1 MNIDELR
8 QTLSTMAEEVDSVD
22 ARTRLRAV
30 EAKVVRVRRQ
40 RIGAGV
46 ACAAVAAVVGLV
58 VPGLVDAGGGDGPKP
73 ANNPT
78 TVTQHTSVLPTVED
92 KGTRFYTS
100 PAGDTLLGEAMGR
113 IGSRSVTLRVVP
125 ATSDLSY
132 RSVCWQP
139 DPSRTGRLV
148 YDVSVNG
155 KPVSSASCDGRPFGP
170 LGPDS
175 SFGTGSPRT
184 NIAGWRDVG
193 VVPGKAMTVRLSLRP
208 DISART
214 ARSTQ
219 VGVAVYANTGARDQT
234 LGVWTPKETVT
245 GGHTY
250 KRVNRVFREVYGR
263 RGHLR
268 LHLNDVGRPLYVVY
282 GVGRAHSAYDL
293 RGDTSGG
300 HSASAGPTSYGEL
313 SSPGQR
319 AAHASV
325 RLHGRPGA
333 VLYIVVYRQV
343 G

>member
-8 QTLSTMAEEVDSVD
+8 QTLSTMAEKVDSVD
-22 ARTRLRAV
+22 APTRLRAID
-30 EAKVVRVRRQ
+30 AKVVRVRRQ

-46 ACAAVAAVVGLV
+46 ACAAVAAAAALV
-58 VPGLVDAGGGDGPKP
+58 VPGLVDAGGGGPKP

-78 TVTQHTSVLPTVED
+78 TSTSRTTLPTVED

-100 PAGDTLLGEAMGR
+100 PAGDTLLGEVMGR
-113 IGSRSVTLRVVP
+113 TGSRSVSLRVVP

-155 KPVSSASCDGRPFGP
+155 NPVASSSCDGRPFGP
-170 LGPDS
+170 LGPAS
-175 SFGTGSPRT
+175 SFGSGSPRT

-208 DISART
+208 DISAR
-214 ARSTQ
+214 AADATQ
-219 VGVAVYANTGARDQT
+219 LGVAVYANTGHRDRT
-234 LGVWTPKETVT
+234 WGVWTPKETVT

-250 KRVNRVFREVYGR
+250 KRVNRVFREVSGR
-263 RGHLR
+263 RGQVH
-268 LHLNDVGRPLYVVY
+268 LHLPQVKKPLYVVY

-300 HSASAGPTSYGEL
+300 HSATAGPSSYGEL
-313 SSPGQR
+313 STPGQR

-325 RLHGRPGA
+325 RLHGKPGA
-333 VLYIVVYRQV
+333 VLYILVYRQV

>member
-22 ARTRLRAV
+22 APARLRAV
-30 EAKVVRVRRQ
+30 DAKVVRGRRQ

-58 VPGLVDAGGGDGPKP
+58 VPGLVDAGGDGPRP

-78 TVTQHTSVLPTVED
+78 TSTSETTLPTVED

-113 IGSRSVTLRVVP
+113 TGSRSVTLRVVP

-155 KPVSSASCDGRPFGP
+155 KPVTSTSCDRRPFGP

-175 SFGTGSPRT
+175 SFGSGSPRA
-184 NIAGWRDVG
+184 NISSWRDLG
-193 VVPGKAMTVRLSLRP
+193 VVPGKAMTVRLSVRP

-214 ARSTQ
+214 ADSTQ
-219 VGVAVYANTGARDQT
+219 LGVAVYANTGARDQT
-234 LGVWTPKETVT
+234 FGVWTPKETVT

-250 KRVNRVFREVYGR
+250 KRVNRVFRVVLGR

-268 LHLNDVGRPLYVVY
+268 LHLNDVGQPLYVVY

-300 HSASAGPTSYGEL
+300 YSASAGPSSYGEL
-313 SSPGQR
+313 STPGQR

-325 RLHGRPGA
+325 RLHGEPGA
-333 VLYIVVYRQV
+333 VLYILVYRQV

>member
-8 QTLSTMAEEVDSVD
+8 QTLSTMAEEVDSID
-22 ARTRLRAV
+22 APTRLRAV
-30 EAKVVRVRRQ
+30 DAKVVRVRRQ

-46 ACAAVAAVVGLV
+46 ACAVVAVVVGLV
-58 VPGLVDAGGGDGPKP
+58 VPGLLDAGGDAPKP

-78 TVTQHTSVLPTVED
+78 TATHHAPVLPTVED

-100 PAGDTLLGEAMGR
+100 PAGDPLLGEAMGR
-113 IGSRSVTLRVVP
+113 TGSRSVTLRVVP

-132 RSVCWQP
+132 RPVCWQP

-148 YDVSVNG
+148 YDLSVNG
-155 KPVSSASCDGRPFGP
+155 KPVTSASCDGRPFGP

-175 SFGTGSPRT
+175 SFGTGSPRA

-193 VVPGKAMTVRLSLRP
+193 VVPGRAMTVRLSLRP
-208 DISART
+208 DISARN
-214 ARSTQ
+214 ADSTQ
-219 VGVAVYANTGARDQT
+219 MGVAVYANTGARDQIF
-234 LGVWTPKETVT
+234 GVWTPKETVT

-250 KRVNRVFREVYGR
+250 TRVNRAFRKVHGR
-263 RGHLR
+263 RGHLL
-268 LHLNDVGRPLYVVY
+268 LHLNDVGRPVYLVY

-300 HSASAGPTSYGEL
+300 HSASAGPSSYGEL
-313 SSPGQR
+313 STPGQR
-319 AAHASV
+319 VAHASV
-325 RLHGRPGA
+325 RLHGKPGA
-333 VLYIVVYRQV
+333 VLYILVYRQV